1 MLADSELLVM
11 IWVEN
16 CWSRFWCYSIEL
28 SEFKQWLVLY
38 RTFWIQ
44 VLLKFLIFDDEFNKE
59 LVKSNTFMFFSFD
72 SIKISIL
79 NQDSSLEISGFY
91 QTFWTQVL
99 ILLLKFLS
107 STSDWVDC
115 VACFCIVYTSIAR
128 LMSFELMLW
137 VCIERIIWVYSN

>member
-1 MLADSELLVM
+1 MLADFELLVM

-16 CWSRFWCYSIEL
+16 CWLRFWCYSIKL

-128 LMSFELMLW
+128 LMSFELML
-137 VCIERIIWVYSN
+137 

>member
-16 CWSRFWCYSIEL
+16 CWSRFWCYSIKL

>member
-16 CWSRFWCYSIEL
+16 CWSRFWCYSIKL

-59 LVKSNTFMFFSFD
+59 LIKSNTFMFFSFD